1 MRIFN
6 ARCPDCGAP
15 AVIRKTD
22 WKTPELADLYCA
34 CSDVECGHTFVCTMT
49 FSHTLSP
56 GARSGRNMVKF
67 LVDAMRPEDRRYAL
81 ELLSRRS

>member
-1 MRIFN
+1 MRIFK

-67 LVDAMRPEDRRYAL
+67 LVDAMRPEDRRYVL
-81 ELLSRRS
+81 ELLSR

>member
-1 MRIFN
+1 MRIFK

-81 ELLSRRS
+81 ELLSRR

>member
-1 MRIFN
+1 MRIFK

-67 LVDAMRPEDRRYAL
+67 LVDAIRPEDRRYAL

>member
-1 MRIFN
+1 RIFK

>member
-1 MRIFN
+1 MRIFK
-6 ARCPDCGAP
+6 ARCPGCGAP

>member
-1 MRIFN
+1 MRIFK

-56 GARSGRNMVKF
+56 GARSSRNMVKF

>member
-1 MRIFN
+1 MRIFKT
-6 ARCPDCGAP
+6 RCPDCGAP

>member
-1 MRIFN
+1 MRIFK

-49 FSHTLSP
+49 FSHTLSL

>member
-1 MRIFN
+1 
-6 ARCPDCGAP
+6 
-15 AVIRKTD
+15 
-22 WKTPELADLYCA
+22 
-34 CSDVECGHTFVCTMT
+34 TFVCTMT

>member
-1 MRIFN
+1 MRIFK

>member
-1 MRIFN
+1 MRIFK

-56 GARSGRNMVKF
+56 GARPGRNMVKF

>member
-1 MRIFN
+1 MRIFK

-22 WKTPELADLYCA
+22 WKNPELADLYCA

>member
-1 MRIFN
+1 

>member
-1 MRIFN
+1 MRIFK

-56 GARSGRNMVKF
+56 SARSGRNMVKF
-67 LVDAMRPEDRRYAL
+67 LVDAM
-81 ELLSRRS
+81 

>member
-1 MRIFN
+1 
-6 ARCPDCGAP
+6 GAP

-22 WKTPELADLYCA
+22 WKTLELADLYCA

>member
-1 MRIFN
+1 MRIFK

-56 GARSGRNMVKF
+56 GACSGRNMVKF

>member
-1 MRIFN
+1 MRIFK

-22 WKTPELADLYCA
+22 WKTLELADLYCA

>member
-1 MRIFN
+1 MRIFK

-81 ELLSRRS
+81 

>member
-1 MRIFN
+1 MRIFK

-22 WKTPELADLYCA
+22 WKTLELADLYCA

-56 GARSGRNMVKF
+56 GARSCRNMVKF

>member
-1 MRIFN
+1 MRIFK

-22 WKTPELADLYCA
+22 WKTHELADLYCA

>member
-1 MRIFN
+1 MRIFK

-15 AVIRKTD
+15 AVIQKTD

-56 GARSGRNMVKF
+56 GARSGRNLVKF
-67 LVDAMRPEDRRYAL
+67 LVDTMRPEDRRYAL
-81 ELLSRRS
+81 ELLSRHS

>member
-1 MRIFN
+1 
-6 ARCPDCGAP
+6 DCGAP

>member
-1 MRIFN
+1 MRIFK

-22 WKTPELADLYCA
+22 WKTPELADLYCV

>member
-1 MRIFN
+1 MRVFKS
-6 ARCPDCGAP
+6 RCPDCGAT

-22 WKTPELADLYCA
+22 WKTLKLADLYCS
-34 CSDVECGHTFVCTMT
+34 CSDVKCGHTFVCTMS

-67 LVDAMRPEDRRYAL
+67 MVDTMCPEDRRYAL
-81 ELLSRRS
+81 ELLAQYS

>member
-1 MRIFN
+1 MRIFK

-56 GARSGRNMVKF
+56 GVRSGRNMVKF

>member
-1 MRIFN
+1 
-6 ARCPDCGAP
+6 GAP

>member
-1 MRIFN
+1 MRIFK

-67 LVDAMRPEDRRYAL
+67 LVDAMCPEDRRYAL
-81 ELLSRRS
+81 ELLSRR

>member
-1 MRIFN
+1 MRIFK

-49 FSHTLSP
+49 FSHTLSS

>member
-1 MRIFN
+1 MRVFK